1 MSSADNQPDM
11 VVPDASLGR
20 NFERPALPGMSLST
34 KARVWGDKEPN
45 ATEPSKKSLSLELR
59 TEVLRESK
67 HRCFFCGFPSQSLE
81 IHNLNHNHQD
91 VRKDNLRAVDSLCHG
106 WQHLGELGEGNA
118 FIGYIPGLVA
128 QDVNNLQRCILVAL
142 ETGDESTKA
151 DAKKLLN
158 WLASH
163 RQYTEAAWGT
173 FEPSVFASALVKMEG
188 VGADV
193 HAVVFR
199 DLAVIFNPG
208 TYSAN
213 AKQWAQDAYKSSPTA
228 SWPNVY
234 HNIMNAPS

>member
-1 MSSADNQPDM
+1 MSSVDNQTDM

-20 NFERPALPGMSLST
+20 NFERPALPGMTLST
-34 KARVWGDKEPN
+34 KAQVWGDKEPGSM
-45 ATEPSKKSLSLELR
+45 EPGKKLLSIELHA
-59 TEVLRESK
+59 EVIRESK
-67 HRCFFCGFPSQSLE
+67 HRCYLCGFPSKSLE

-91 VRKDNLRAVDSLCHG
+91 VRKENLRAVDALCHG

-118 FIGYIPGLVA
+118 FIGYLPGLVA

-142 ETGDESTKA
+142 ETGDDETKA

-193 HAVVFR
+193 HGVVFR

-208 TYSAN
+208 TYSAS
-213 AKQWAQDAYKSSPTA
+213 AQKWAHDAYKSSPTA
-228 SWPNVY
+228 SWPNLY
-234 HNIMNAPS
+234 HEIMNAPS

>member
-1 MSSADNQPDM
+1 MSSEDIQSDI
-11 VVPDASLGR
+11 VVPDATLGR
-20 NFERPALPGMSLST
+20 NFERPALPGLTLST
-34 KARVWGDKEPN
+34 KAQIWGDKEPGSIEPGKKLLN
-45 ATEPSKKSLSLELR
+45 AELR
-59 TEVLRESK
+59 SEVLRDSK
-67 HRCFFCGFPSQSLE
+67 HRCYFCGFPSQSLE
-81 IHNLNHNHQD
+81 MHNLNQNHQD

-118 FIGYIPGLVA
+118 FIGYLPGLVA

-173 FEPSVFASALVKMEG
+173 FEPGVFANALVKMEG

-193 HAVVFR
+193 HGVVFR

-208 TYSAN
+208 AYSASAN
-213 AKQWAQDAYKSSPTA
+213 QWAHDAYKSTPTA

-234 HNIMNAPS
+234 HDIMNAPS

>member
-1 MSSADNQPDM
+1 MSSVDNQTDM

-20 NFERPALPGMSLST
+20 NFERPALPGMTLST
-34 KARVWGDKEPN
+34 KAQVWGDKEPG
-45 ATEPSKKSLSLELR
+45 AMEPGKKLLSIELHA
-59 TEVLRESK
+59 EVIRESK
-67 HRCFFCGFPSQSLE
+67 HRCYLCGFPSKSLE

-91 VRKDNLRAVDSLCHG
+91 VRKENLRAVDALCHG

-118 FIGYIPGLVA
+118 FIGYLPGLVA

-142 ETGDESTKA
+142 ETGDDETKA

-193 HAVVFR
+193 HGVVFR

-208 TYSAN
+208 TYSAS
-213 AKQWAQDAYKSSPTA
+213 AQKWAHDAYKSSPTA
-228 SWPNVY
+228 SWPNLY
-234 HNIMNAPS
+234 HEIMNAPS

>member
-1 MSSADNQPDM
+1 MSSVDNQTDM

-20 NFERPALPGMSLST
+20 NFERSALPGMTLST
-34 KARVWGDKEPN
+34 KAQVWGDKEPGSM
-45 ATEPSKKSLSLELR
+45 EPGKKLLSIELHA
-59 TEVLRESK
+59 EVIRESK
-67 HRCFFCGFPSQSLE
+67 HRCYLCGFPSKSLE

-91 VRKDNLRAVDSLCHG
+91 VRKENLRAVDALCHG

-118 FIGYIPGLVA
+118 FIGYLPGLVA

-142 ETGDESTKA
+142 ETGDDETKA

-173 FEPSVFASALVKMEG
+173 FEPSVFATALVKMEG

-193 HAVVFR
+193 HGVVFR

-208 TYSAN
+208 TYSAS
-213 AKQWAQDAYKSSPTA
+213 AQKWAHDAYKSSPTA
-228 SWPNVY
+228 SWPNLY
-234 HNIMNAPS
+234 HEIINAPS

>member
-1 MSSADNQPDM
+1 MSSEDIQSDM
-11 VVPDASLGR
+11 VVPDATLGR
-20 NFERPALPGMSLST
+20 NFERPALPGLTLST
-34 KARVWGDKEPN
+34 KAQVWGDKEPGSI
-45 ATEPSKKSLSLELR
+45 EPGKKLLSTELR
-59 TEVLRESK
+59 SEVLRDSK
-67 HRCFFCGFPSQSLE
+67 HRCYFCGFPSQSLE

-118 FIGYIPGLVA
+118 FIGYLPGLVA

-173 FEPSVFASALVKMEG
+173 FEPSVFANALVKMEG
-188 VGADV
+188 VGTDV
-193 HAVVFR
+193 HGVVFR

-208 TYSAN
+208 TYSASAN
-213 AKQWAQDAYKSSPTA
+213 QWAHDAYKSTPTA

-234 HNIMNAPS
+234 HDIMNAPS

>member
-1 MSSADNQPDM
+1 MSSVDNQTDM

-20 NFERPALPGMSLST
+20 NFERPALPGMTLST
-34 KARVWGDKEPN
+34 KAQVWGDKEPGSM
-45 ATEPSKKSLSLELR
+45 EPGKKLLSIELHA
-59 TEVLRESK
+59 EVIRESK
-67 HRCFFCGFPSQSLE
+67 HRCYLCGFPSKSLE

-91 VRKDNLRAVDSLCHG
+91 VRKENLRAVDALCHG

-118 FIGYIPGLVA
+118 FIGYLPGLVA

-142 ETGDESTKA
+142 ETGDDETKA

-173 FEPSVFASALVKMEG
+173 FEPSVFATALVKMEG

-193 HAVVFR
+193 HGVVFR

-208 TYSAN
+208 TYSAS
-213 AKQWAQDAYKSSPTA
+213 AQKWAHDAYKSSPTA
-228 SWPNVY
+228 SWPNLY
-234 HNIMNAPS
+234 HEIMNAPS

>member
-1 MSSADNQPDM
+1 MSSEDIQSDM
-11 VVPDASLGR
+11 VVPDATLGR
-20 NFERPALPGMSLST
+20 NFERPALPGLTLST
-34 KARVWGDKEPN
+34 KAQIWGDKEPGSIEPGKKLLN
-45 ATEPSKKSLSLELR
+45 AELR
-59 TEVLRESK
+59 SEVLRDSK
-67 HRCFFCGFPSQSLE
+67 HRCYFCGFPSQSLE
-81 IHNLNHNHQD
+81 IHNLNQNHQD

-118 FIGYIPGLVA
+118 FIGYLPGLVA

-173 FEPSVFASALVKMEG
+173 FEPGVFANALVKMEG
-188 VGADV
+188 VGTDV
-193 HAVVFR
+193 HGVVFR

-208 TYSAN
+208 AYSASAN
-213 AKQWAQDAYKSSPTA
+213 QWAHDAYKSTPTA

-234 HNIMNAPS
+234 HDIMNAPS

>member
-1 MSSADNQPDM
+1 MSSADIHPDM
-11 VVPDASLGR
+11 AVPDVTLGR
-20 NFERPALPGMSLST
+20 NFERPALPGITFST
-34 KARVWGDKEPN
+34 KALVWGDKEPDS
-45 ATEPSKKSLSLELR
+45 TEPGKKSLSLELR

-67 HRCFFCGFPSQSLE
+67 HRCYFCGFPTQSLE

-91 VRKDNLRAVDSLCHG
+91 VRKENLRAVDSLCHG

-118 FIGYIPGLVA
+118 FIVYLPGLIA
-128 QDVNNLQRCILVAL
+128 QDVNHLQRCILVAL
-142 ETGDESTKA
+142 ETGDDSTKS

-173 FEPSVFASALVKMEG
+173 FEPSVFASALIKMEG

-193 HAVVFR
+193 HGVVFR

-208 TYSAN
+208 TYSVS
-213 AKQWAQDAYKSSPTA
+213 AKQWAQDAYKASPTA

-234 HNIMNAPS
+234 HDIINAPS